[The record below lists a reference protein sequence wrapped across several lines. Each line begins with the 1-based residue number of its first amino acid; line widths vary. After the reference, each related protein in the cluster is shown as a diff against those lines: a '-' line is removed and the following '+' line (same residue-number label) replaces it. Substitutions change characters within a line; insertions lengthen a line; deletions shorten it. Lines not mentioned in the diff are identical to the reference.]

1 MTVLPGV
8 HAEPPFTPCASSYN
22 PAPLLPCVCLVWG
35 WVSVLVSC
43 LVPLFPSENGT
54 LPWIP
59 ADLVWLTSPLL
70 RDWIVAHLSSHSRLQ
85 IPRVCLEE
93 RSWRGLIVSRSSL
106 SSPCLTFIYY
116 WGDDNDLVNGWKNA
130 LSLFSLSSSIVYSL
144 PLQSAFLRL
153 ILTNS
158 LHLSVAKVLS
168 LLEVLRL
175 RFLLGAH
182 LSDQFSHT

>member
-1 MTVLPGV
+1 MPSPRSLPV
-8 HAEPPFTPCASSYN
+8 HQVII
-22 PAPLLPCVCLVWG
+22 LPRY
-35 WVSVLVSC
+35 SPVLVQSGAEC
-43 LVPLFPSENGT
+43 LSWFPVLYHYSLLRMELCPGFQLT
-54 LPWIP
+54 WFG
-59 ADLVWLTSPLL
+59 WTSPLL
-70 RDWIVAHLSSHSRLQ
+70 RDWIVAQLPSHSLLQLPRL
-85 IPRVCLEE
+85 CLEE
-93 RSWRGLIVSRSSL
+93 RSWRGLTVSRSSL
-106 SSPCLTFIYY
+106 SSPCLAFIYY

-130 LSLFSLSSSIVYSL
+130 LSLFSFFSSIVYSL

-182 LSDQFSHT
+182 LSDQASHT